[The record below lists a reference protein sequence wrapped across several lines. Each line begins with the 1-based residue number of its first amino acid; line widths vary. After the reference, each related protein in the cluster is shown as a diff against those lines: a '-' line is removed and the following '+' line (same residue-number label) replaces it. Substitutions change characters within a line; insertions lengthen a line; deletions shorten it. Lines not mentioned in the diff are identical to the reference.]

1 MNTNFRAL
9 ISAEV
14 ALEEV
19 PDALENIVDGLL
31 HLEGDGA
38 AVKPDLDEE
47 ETLVEVFDGAL
58 GRTQHLPGSKDSHYR
73 CKKFSTHEKFTK
85 GTSNKDTMFVK
96 KDYHLNTI

>member
-9 ISAEV
+9 NTGEV

-31 HLEGDGA
+31 HLEGDGV

-47 ETLVEVFDGAL
+47 DTLQEVLDGAL
-58 GRTQHLPGSKDSHYR
+58 GRTHHLPSAG
-73 CKKFSTHEKFTK
+73 FTL
-85 GTSNKDTMFVK
+85 G
-96 KDYHLNTI
+96 